1 MAEINIRLIPALLL
15 SVAALIEPKPAK
27 RLARQVNWLASSR
40 HDHQ

>member
-15 SVAALIEPKPAK
+15 SVVALIEPKPAK
-27 RLARQVNWLASSR
+27 QLARQVSWLASSR